1 MEGPIL
7 AGRYQHSD
15 HLCAYPH
22 ILTVPLGNTPTLR
35 LLAQTLRYY
44 ALSKP
49 RVWGSD

>member
-1 MEGPIL
+1 MEGPFP

-22 ILTVPLGNTPTLR
+22 ILTVPLGNTPTPR
-35 LLAQTLRYY
+35 LFAQTLQDY
-44 ALSKP
+44 AISKR